1 MKKIIFYNHYVE
13 PGKDFTPVEVIWE
26 GDDTDE
32 QGLVE
37 AFSDFVAELF
47 ADDARKPTG
56 LLCGKLTREFDDYQ
70 VTIGDFVQALAD
82 GETTFRVFH
91 NEDVG
96 IDHEYAIF
104 VV

>member
-1 MKKIIFYNHYVE
+1 MKKIIFYDHNIVSA
-13 PGKDFTPVEVIWE
+13 DNFNPVNIIWE

-47 ADDARKPTG
+47 TDDDRKPTG
-56 LLCGKLTREFDDYQ
+56 LICGKLTREFDDYQ
-70 VTIGDFVQALAD
+70 VTVGDFVQALSD

>member
-1 MKKIIFYNHYVE
+1 MKKIIFYNHNIASA
-13 PGKDFTPVEVIWE
+13 DNFNPVDVIWE
-26 GDDTDE
+26 GADTDE

-47 ADDARKPTG
+47 ADDSRKPTA
-56 LLCGKLTREFDDYQ
+56 LLCGKLAREFDDFQ
-70 VTIGDFVQALAD
+70 VTVGDFVQALAD
-82 GETTFRVFH
+82 GETTFRFFH
-91 NEDVG
+91 NKDVG